1 MVDDTRTMYW
11 TLQLAFIMALIAAMT
26 MRPAWS
32 APHLSSAN
40 EQSPMV
46 I

>member
-26 MRPAWS
+26 MPQ
-32 APHLSSAN
+32 PVP
-40 EQSPMV
+40 QCSPSEFRGV
-46 I
+46 CH